1 MDNASQ
7 KSSSTHKVRHG
18 IFTAIGILL
27 CVILIPVVIINCTLI
42 AKQITNQD
50 EVPSFGGVFPM
61 IVLTDSMSG
70 TFDAGS
76 LIICTTVDAKDV
88 KTGDIICYFDPA
100 GSGSTTTTH
109 RVQEIKTD
117 QDGSISFITKGD
129 ANNTADKTP
138 VPAANLVG
146 VYRFHIE
153 GLGSFAMFM
162 QTTPGL
168 IIFAVLPVLALIL
181 YDVVRR
187 RIYDKQKATQTD
199 ALVAELESLR
209 AQKDAQTAQQY
220 GVGQNGAQQFNA
232 SQQYGAGQ
240 NDTQQY
246 NNAQVYN
253 AQQNDNT
260 QQLNAQQYNAQQSYN
275 AGQNDN
281 TQQFNAPQQYG
292 AGQNDN
298 TQQYNN
304 TQVYNAQ
311 QNDNTQQLNAQQ
323 YNAQHNQQYDA
334 QVQPQQYNAQAPQ
347 QPHNPQNNI
356 SKAQSDACTY
366 TSSDAVCVDTN
377 QQNNTK
383 EV

>member
-220 GVGQNGAQQFNA
+220 DAGQNG
-232 SQQYGAGQ
+232 
-240 NDTQQY
+240 
-246 NNAQVYN
+246 
-253 AQQNDNT
+253 
-260 QQLNAQQYNAQQSYN
+260 AQQYNAQQPN
-275 AGQNDN
+275 N
-281 TQQFNAPQQYG
+281 

-304 TQVYNAQ
+304 TQVYNAE
-311 QNDNTQQLNAQQ
+311 QNNNTQQFNVLEQYGAGQNGAAQHNAQHSQQ
-323 YNAQHNQQYDA
+323 YNAQVQHQQYNA
-334 QVQPQQYNAQAPQ
+334 QVQHQQYNAQAPQ
-347 QPHNPQNNI
+347 HPHNPQNNI
-356 SKAQSDACTY
+356 SQAQSDACTY

>member
-220 GVGQNGAQQFNA
+220 GVGQNDTQQYNNTQVYNTQQNDNTQQLNT
-232 SQQYGAGQ
+232 QQYGAGQ

-246 NNAQVYN
+246 NNTQVYN
-253 AQQNDNT
+253 AGQDNNT
-260 QQLNAQQYNAQQSYN
+260 QQLNAQQSYNAQQNNDTQQYN
-275 AGQNDN
+275 AGQNGGA
-281 TQQFNAPQQYG
+281 QHNAQHS
-292 AGQNDN
+292 
-298 TQQYNN
+298 QQYNP
-304 TQVYNAQ
+304 QAPQ
-311 QNDNTQQLNAQQ
+311 
-323 YNAQHNQQYDA
+323 
-334 QVQPQQYNAQAPQ
+334 QQYNAQAPQ

-356 SKAQSDACTY
+356 SQAQSDACTY

-377 QQNNTK
+377 PQNNTK